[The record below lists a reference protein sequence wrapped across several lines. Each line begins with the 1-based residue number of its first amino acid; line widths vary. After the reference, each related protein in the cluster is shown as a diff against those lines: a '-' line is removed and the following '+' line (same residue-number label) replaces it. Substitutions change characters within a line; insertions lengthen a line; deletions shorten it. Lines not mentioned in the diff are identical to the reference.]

1 MHDVRRARI
10 ADHPTLVECVQR
22 WWGDSRTPEQ
32 ARELSLLLP
41 RLFLQH
47 FAGTSLVLEDET
59 GIRAFLVGFHSAD
72 HAHEAYIHFVG
83 VDPEL
88 RKRGVARRLYTAFF
102 EHAAA
107 AGRTEV
113 RAVTS
118 PRNTGSIAFHRA
130 MGFEP
135 DAGDEEVDGLPVHS
149 DYDGPGQDRVTFRK
163 KLGAPEAG
171 TSGAR
176 EPEARAPEARAPEA
190 RTSEAREPE
199 PRTLEPFTTRAAV
212 PEDFDAVVA
221 VIDDWWGRPAS
232 RDLTRVFVNH
242 FHETSLIAERDGE
255 LAGFVIGFL
264 SPSNPR
270 EAYIHFTGVAP
281 AWRRT
286 GLGRFLYE
294 RFFAMARANG
304 RTVVKALTSP
314 QNDRSIAFHRAL
326 GFTPSAPIADYD
338 GPSLDRVTFR
348 REL

>member
-1 MHDVRRARI
+1 MHDVRRARTT
-10 ADHPTLVECVQR
+10 DHTTLVECVQR

-59 GIRAFLVGFHSAD
+59 GVRAFLVGFHSAD
-72 HAHEAYIHFVG
+72 HPHEAYIHFVG

-88 RKRGVARRLYTAFF
+88 RKQGVARRLYTAFF
-102 EHAAA
+102 ERAAA

-130 MGFEP
+130 MGFEL
-135 DAGDEEVDGLPVHS
+135 DAGDREVDGVPVQS
-149 DYDGPGQDRVTFRK
+149 DYDGPGQDRVAFRK
-163 KLGAPEAG
+163 KLGAPEA
-171 TSGAR
+171 
-176 EPEARAPEARAPEA
+176 APW
-190 RTSEAREPE
+190 S
-199 PRTLEPFTTRAAV
+199 FTTRAAV
-212 PEDFDAVVA
+212 PEDFDTVVS
-221 VIDDWWGRPAS
+221 VVDDWWGRPAS

-242 FHETSLIAERDGE
+242 FHDTSLIAERDGE

-264 SPSNPR
+264 SPSRPD
-270 EAYIHFTGVAP
+270 EAYIHFTGVNP

-304 RTVVKALTSP
+304 RTVVKAITSP
-314 QNDRSIAFHRAL
+314 QNARSIAFHRAL
-326 GFTPSAPIADYD
+326 GFTPSDPVTDYD

>member
-1 MHDVRRARI
+1 MHDVRRARTT
-10 ADHPTLVECVQR
+10 DHTTLVECVQR

-59 GIRAFLVGFHSAD
+59 GVRAFLVGFHSAD
-72 HAHEAYIHFVG
+72 RPHEAYIHFVG

-88 RKRGVARRLYTAFF
+88 RKQGVARRLYTAFF
-102 EHAAA
+102 ERAAA

-113 RAVTS
+113 RAITS
-118 PRNTGSIAFHRA
+118 PQNTGSIAFHQA

-135 DAGDEEVDGLPVHS
+135 EPGDREADGVPVHG
-149 DYDGPGQDRVTFRK
+149 DYDGPGQDRVAFRK
-163 KLGAPEAG
+163 KLGAPEV
-171 TSGAR
+171 
-176 EPEARAPEARAPEA
+176 
-190 RTSEAREPE
+190 
-199 PRTLEPFTTRAAV
+199 RTLEPFTTRAAV
-212 PEDFDAVVA
+212 PEDFDTVVS
-221 VIDDWWGRPAS
+221 VVDDWWGRPAS

-242 FHETSLIAERDGE
+242 FHDTSLIAERDGE

-264 SPSNPR
+264 SPSRPD
-270 EAYIHFTGVAP
+270 EAYIHFTGVNP

-304 RTVVKALTSP
+304 RTVVKAITSP
-314 QNDRSIAFHRAL
+314 QNARSIAFHRAL
-326 GFTPSAPIADYD
+326 GFTPSDPITDYD

>member
-1 MHDVRRARI
+1 MHDVRRART
-10 ADHPTLVECVQR
+10 ADHTTLVECVQR

-32 ARELSLLLP
+32 SRELSLLLP

-47 FAGTSLVLEDET
+47 FADTSLVLEDER

-88 RKRGVARRLYTAFF
+88 RGQGVARRLYTAFF
-102 EHAAA
+102 ERAAA

-113 RAVTS
+113 RAITS
-118 PRNTGSIAFHRA
+118 PQNTGSIAFHQA
-130 MGFEP
+130 MGFAAE
-135 DAGDEEVDGLPVHS
+135 AGDREVDGLPVHS
-149 DYDGPGQDRVTFRK
+149 DYDGPGQDRVAFRR
-163 KLGAPEAG
+163 KLGAPEV
-171 TSGAR
+171 
-176 EPEARAPEARAPEA
+176 
-190 RTSEAREPE
+190 
-199 PRTLEPFTTRAAV
+199 RTLEPFTTRAAV
-212 PEDFDAVVA
+212 PQDFDTVVG
-221 VIDDWWGRPAS
+221 VVDEWWGRAAS

-281 AWRRT
+281 AWRRG

-294 RFFAMARANG
+294 RFFDMARANG
-304 RTVVKALTSP
+304 RTVVKAITSP
-314 QNDRSIAFHRAL
+314 QNDRSIAFHTAL
-326 GFTPSAPIADYD
+326 GFTPSAPIPDYD
-338 GPSLDRVTFR
+338 GPTLDRVTFR

>member
-1 MHDVRRARI
+1 MTQPRLRRLRRLPTERQHMQDVRPART
-10 ADHPTLVECVQR
+10 ADYPTLVRCVQQ

-47 FAGTSLVLEDET
+47 FAHTSLVLEDEN

-72 HAHEAYIHFVG
+72 HAHEAYVHFVG

-102 EHAAA
+102 ERAAA

-113 RAVTS
+113 RAITS
-118 PRNTGSIAFHRA
+118 PQNTGSIAFHRA
-130 MGFEP
+130 LGFEP
-135 DAGDEEVDGLPVHS
+135 DTGDRTVDEIPVHS
-149 DYDGPGQDRVTFRK
+149 DYDGPGQDRVVFRR
-163 KLGAPEAG
+163 KLGAPEV
-171 TSGAR
+171 
-176 EPEARAPEARAPEA
+176 
-190 RTSEAREPE
+190 
-199 PRTLEPFTTRAAV
+199 RTLDPFTTRAAV
-212 PEDFDAVVA
+212 PQDFDTVVA
-221 VIDDWWGRPAS
+221 VVDDWWGRPAS

-242 FHETSLIAERDGE
+242 FYDTSLVAEHDGE

-264 SPSNPR
+264 SPSNPH

-281 AWRRT
+281 DRRRT

-294 RFFAMARANG
+294 RFFDMARANG
-304 RTVVKALTSP
+304 RTSVKAITSP

-326 GFTPSAPIADYD
+326 GFVPSAPITDYD

>member
-1 MHDVRRARI
+1 MHDVRRARTT
-10 ADHPTLVECVQR
+10 DHTTLVECVQR

-59 GIRAFLVGFHSAD
+59 RVRAFLVGFHSAD
-72 HAHEAYIHFVG
+72 RPHEAYIHFVG

-88 RKRGVARRLYTAFF
+88 RKQGVARRLYTAFF
-102 EHAAA
+102 ERAAA

-113 RAVTS
+113 RAITS
-118 PRNTGSIAFHRA
+118 PQNTGSIAFHQA

-135 DAGDEEVDGLPVHS
+135 EPGDREADGVPVHG
-149 DYDGPGQDRVTFRK
+149 DYDGPGQDRVAFRK
-163 KLGAPEAG
+163 KLGAPDV
-171 TSGAR
+171 
-176 EPEARAPEARAPEA
+176 
-190 RTSEAREPE
+190 
-199 PRTLEPFTTRAAV
+199 RTLEPFTTRAAV
-212 PEDFDAVVA
+212 PEDFDTVVS
-221 VIDDWWGRPAS
+221 VVDDWWGRPAS

-242 FHETSLIAERDGE
+242 FHDTSLIAERDGE

-264 SPSNPR
+264 SPSRPD
-270 EAYIHFTGVAP
+270 EAYIHFTGVNP

-304 RTVVKALTSP
+304 RTVVKAITSP
-314 QNDRSIAFHRAL
+314 QNARSIAFHRAL
-326 GFTPSAPIADYD
+326 GFTPSDPITDYD